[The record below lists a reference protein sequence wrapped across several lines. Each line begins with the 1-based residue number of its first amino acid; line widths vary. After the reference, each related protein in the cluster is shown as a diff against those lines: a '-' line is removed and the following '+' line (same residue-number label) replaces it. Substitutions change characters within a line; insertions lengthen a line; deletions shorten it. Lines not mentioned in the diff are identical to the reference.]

1 MKKSTVPFS
10 RLNRRNILATSA
22 GIGAVS
28 VAGCLGSDRPE
39 GNAPDSIDRPM
50 LGADNGDVPVLMVFE
65 DYGCPACA
73 EFNDTMLPQIIE
85 DYVETGRLKI
95 AHYDYPIPVRQLS
108 DAAAQSGWVVQSMD
122 PSAFWDYTSILFANQ
137 GSLGYELFEQAA
149 NELGLDGT
157 KVVSETKSRA
167 YEKFVR
173 EDKQLGNQKGVQGT
187 PSLFIGDAPV
197 PAGPYNAIVNELEQ
211 QLQSR

>member
-1 MKKSTVPFS
+1 MEKSTTPFS
-10 RLNRRNILATSA
+10 HLSRRSILAASG

-28 VAGCLGSDRPE
+28 VAGCLESSRPE

-50 LGADNGDVPVLMVFE
+50 LGEDNGDVPVLMVFE

-73 EFNDTMLPQIIE
+73 EFNDTMLPRIIE

-108 DAAAQSGWVVQSMD
+108 DAAAQSGWVVQSLD
-122 PSAFWDYTSILFANQ
+122 SDSFWDYKKILFDNQ

-149 NELGLDGT
+149 DELGLDGAT
-157 KVVSETKSRA
+157 VVSETKSRA

-173 EDKQLGNQKGVQGT
+173 DDKQLGNEKGVQGT